1 LITCLTMVDSEDS
14 EGTRTRTRVVSFS
27 ELQPTS
33 LDSISSTDSKNNGS
47 VEEEEECDSKLKTN
61 FKKVF
66 CRRSSQKPVL
76 KWLFFFLYNVY
87 LGYAIY
93 FHLESQSSC
102 DRDDDCWG
110 WCDGL
115 GLILIVTSL
124 VYLSLS
130 YYLIK
135 SHLWPHFPKRWK
147 NFFGF
152 KLHFVNS
159 LIEDYLFVRVGLYI
173 LAVSIIIGFFV
184 WDTWTDRQRLISV
197 GGLASIL
204 LFGAIFSKSPRHIN
218 WRQVVWGVSLQLI
231 FGLLILRWQLGKSIL
246 DCVSKKV
253 DRFLAFTDDG
263 SGFVFGFLVTQQPF
277 LPNRL
282 TPNSLAFNITS
293 EINLSRAVSSVVVFR
308 SLSVIYFFCF
318 VTNIL
323 FYFGVVQ
330 WITAKLGW
338 ILNSTIRTTPCE
350 SMNAASN
357 IFLGQAV
364 APLLIKPYIEKLT
377 MSEIHAVITSG
388 FATIAGT
395 VMAAFITFG
404 VSPAHLLSASFM
416 SAPAALVCSKLLYPE
431 KEKSRLSQEEIRL
444 ESGCGDTKNLL
455 DAATRGA
462 TEGATLVLQITAIVV
477 AFIASVAFLNA
488 LISFFGGLVGF
499 DEITFEWILGKVF
512 IPVVYMMG
520 VGWDECE
527 VVAQLVGVKTIVNE
541 FIAYQKLGVL
551 IKDGVLSSRA
561 VTIATYALCGYAN
574 PGSIGVTLASL
585 GGICP
590 QRRNDFSKLVVR
602 AFVAGKFVIYFTSKF
617 KFFKL
622 FKFSDAD
629 IDKPLKQPRFLT
641 MYCS

>member
-1 LITCLTMVDSEDS
+1 MDDDGDIKEVGSSRVVTFSEDVEDSANQNSTTDLQKDHMLPFESS
-14 EGTRTRTRVVSFS
+14 ESS
-27 ELQPTS
+27 ERLCGIKLPSKITAHLPSQ
-33 LDSISSTDSKNNGS
+33 SS
-47 VEEEEECDSKLKTN
+47 
-61 FKKVF
+61 
-66 CRRSSQKPVL
+66 VL
-76 KWLFFFLYNVY
+76 KWSSFILYNVY

-93 FHLESQSSC
+93 FHLDRSSSC
-102 DRDDDCWG
+102 SSEDDCWG
-110 WCDGL
+110 WCNGL
-115 GLILIVTSL
+115 GFILIVTGL
-124 VYLSLS
+124 VYISFT
-130 YYLIK
+130 YFAFKKYL
-135 SHLWPHFPKRWK
+135 LPVLPFQLK
-147 NFFGF
+147 NFFRRNLNF
-152 KLHFVNS
+152 LHF
-159 LIEDYLFVRVGLYI
+159 LIENHLIVRIGLY
-173 LAVSIIIGFFV
+173 VSVISLMIAFFV
-184 WDTWTDRQRLISV
+184 WDTWNDKQRLISAAGIV
-197 GGLASIL
+197 VIV
-204 LFGAIFSKSPRHIN
+204 LFGAIFSKFPRQIN
-218 WRQVVWGVSLQLI
+218 WRQVVWGVTLQLI
-231 FGLLILRWQLGKSIL
+231 FGLLILRWETGKAIL

-253 DRFLAFTDDG
+253 DRFLAFSDDG
-263 SGFVFGFLVTQQPF
+263 SGFVFGFLVNQQPF
-277 LPNRL
+277 IPNRVAH
-282 TPNSLAFNITS
+282 NELAFNITT
-293 EINLSRAVSSVVVFR
+293 EINASRAVSSVVVFR

-338 ILNSTIRTTPCE
+338 LLNATICTTPCE

-416 SAPAALVCSKLLYPE
+416 SAPAALACSKLLYPE
-431 KEKSRLSQEEIRL
+431 KEKSKLSQEEIRL
-444 ESGCGDTKNLL
+444 ESGCGESTNLL

-462 TEGATLVLQITAIVV
+462 TEGATLVLHITAIVV
-477 AFIASVAFLNA
+477 AFIASVAFLNT
-488 LISFFGGLVGF
+488 LVSFFGGLVGY
-499 DEITFEWILGKVF
+499 EEVTFEWILGKIF

-520 VGWDECE
+520 VAWEECE
-527 VVAQLVGVKTIVNE
+527 TVAKLVGIKTIVNE

-551 IKDGVLSSRA
+551 MKEGVLSNRA

-602 AFVAGKFVIYFTSKF
+602 AFVAGNEILLMLWLLFRTFALLIFIFDLRLFENGSTENGNAIEF
-617 KFFKL
+617 KN
-622 FKFSDAD
+622 
-629 IDKPLKQPRFLT
+629 
-641 MYCS
+641 

>member
-1 LITCLTMVDSEDS
+1 MEDNDNGVNREVGS
-14 EGTRTRTRVVSFS
+14 SRVVTFADDVDQSRNSQNSPTHPKKLPS
-27 ELQPTS
+27 ENFIRLFGIQFPSEITNHLPSQTS
-33 LDSISSTDSKNNGS
+33 I
-47 VEEEEECDSKLKTN
+47 
-61 FKKVF
+61 
-66 CRRSSQKPVL
+66 L
-76 KWLFFFLYNVY
+76 KWSAFVLYNVY

-93 FHLESQSSC
+93 FHLDSPESSSC
-102 DRDDDCWG
+102 TPDPFDDCWG
-110 WCDGL
+110 WCNGI
-115 GLILIVTSL
+115 GFILIITGL
-124 VYLSLS
+124 VYISFA
-130 YYLIK
+130 YFAFKKYLLPVIP
-135 SHLWPHFPKRWK
+135 LQLK
-147 NFFGF
+147 NFFRS
-152 KLHFVNS
+152 KLNFLHH
-159 LIEDYLFVRVGLYI
+159 LIENHLLVRIGLYI
-173 LAVSIIIGFFV
+173 SVISLMIAFFV
-184 WDTWTDRQRLISV
+184 WDTWNDKQRLISAA
-197 GGLASIL
+197 GLVVII
-204 LFGAIFSKSPRHIN
+204 LFGAIFSKFPRQIN
-218 WRQVVWGVSLQLI
+218 WRQVVWGVTLQLI
-231 FGLLILRWQLGKSIL
+231 FGLLILRWETGKSIL

-253 DRFLAFTDDG
+253 DRFLAFSDDG
-263 SGFVFGFLVTQQPF
+263 SGFVFGFLVNQQPF
-277 LPNRL
+277 IPNRVAH
-282 TPNSLAFNITS
+282 NELAFNITT
-293 EINLSRAVSSVVVFR
+293 EINAAKAVTSVVVFR

-338 ILNSTIRTTPCE
+338 LLNATICTTPCE

-416 SAPAALVCSKLLYPE
+416 SAPAALACSKLLYPE
-431 KEKSRLSQEEIRL
+431 KEKSKLSQEEIRL
-444 ESGCGDTKNLL
+444 ESGCGESTNIL

-462 TEGATLVLQITAIVV
+462 TEGATLVLNITAIVV

-488 LISFFGGLVGF
+488 LVSFFGGLVGY
-499 DEITFEWILGKVF
+499 EEVTFEWILGKVF

-520 VGWDECE
+520 VAWEECE
-527 VVAQLVGVKTIVNE
+527 TVAKLVGIKTIVNE

-551 IKDGVLSSRA
+551 MKEGVLSNRA

-602 AFVAGKFVIYFTSKF
+602 AFVAGNVMLWWL
-617 KFFKL
+617 L
-622 FKFSDAD
+622 F
-629 IDKPLKQPRFLT
+629 
-641 MYCS
+641 